1 MSFRPFNFVNK
12 RLAQSAYA
20 IAASET
26 QADYND
32 IAARRTA
39 DHLAHGQPIV
49 CVPSMF
55 LNRDVLP
62 INCIDG
68 DVAHVTWSQMLE
80 ASRCTHQVK

>member
-32 IAARRTA
+32 ITARRISTA
-39 DHLAHGQPIV
+39 DRQPGQR
-49 CVPSMF
+49 
-55 LNRDVLP
+55 L
-62 INCIDG
+62 
-68 DVAHVTWSQMLE
+68 T
-80 ASRCTHQVK
+80 ASRTPRPSTGAACLTITKPNSLFT